1 MFDRQSK
8 VRRHPFPC
16 SESWSFLG
24 NGDTFVYY
32 LRIRVDSQEEVFI
45 SLCHKDSVELAE
57 QREEGLI
64 SSAVKGAFSPF
75 TGPLQKSEN
84 MI

>member
-1 MFDRQSK
+1 
-8 VRRHPFPC
+8 
-16 SESWSFLG
+16 
-24 NGDTFVYY
+24 
-32 LRIRVDSQEEVFI
+32 VDSQEEVFI
-45 SLCHKDSVELAE
+45 SLCHKDSVGLAE